1 MFGSAAIR
9 THRLF
14 HNEAKATDLDNL
26 SIIGLLAKIIQTVF
40 IGIFIIV
47 FCGEKRKTEKTTQ
60 VYGFNRAGQN
70 ISAAMNSAVDNLIE
84 SGCIEEIEGKL
95 RIKQ

>member
-1 MFGSAAIR
+1 M
-9 THRLF
+9 
-14 HNEAKATDLDNL
+14 
-26 SIIGLLAKIIQTVF
+26 
-40 IGIFIIV
+40 V
-47 FCGEKRKTEKTTQ
+47 FCGEKRKTEKTTR

-84 SGCIEEIEGKL
+84 SGCVEEIEGKL

>member
-1 MFGSAAIR
+1 MAIQIHCLLSWFKAGKLPFGYP
-9 THRLF
+9 
-14 HNEAKATDLDNL
+14 N
-26 SIIGLLAKIIQTVF
+26 GLLAKIIQTVF

-47 FCGEKRKTEKTTQ
+47 FCGEKRKTEKTTR

-84 SGCIEEIEGKL
+84 SGCVEEIEGKL